1 MKKLLIIGFLMMG
14 MSSLAGAQE
23 LGLRFGDVTGGNVAI
38 DALLSTKKFST
49 IHADASFGKGGLGVD
64 LLWDFLYKPLPDMPL
79 NWYAGVGPTIFLGDK
94 SSLAGTAELGLS
106 YKIEEIPLSVSADW
120 RPTLFLLET
129 TDVYFGFFG
138 LNVRYVFK

>member
-1 MKKLLIIGFLMMG
+1 MIGMATI
-14 MSSLAGAQE
+14 SNAQE

-38 DALLSTKKFST
+38 DALFLSKKST
-49 IHADASFGKGGLGVD
+49 PIHADASFGKGGLGVD
-64 LLWDFLYKPLPDMPL
+64 VLWDFLYKPLPDMPL
-79 NWYAGVGPTIFLGDK
+79 QWYAGVGPSVFLGDK

-106 YKIEEIPLSVSADW
+106 YQIEDIPLSVSADW